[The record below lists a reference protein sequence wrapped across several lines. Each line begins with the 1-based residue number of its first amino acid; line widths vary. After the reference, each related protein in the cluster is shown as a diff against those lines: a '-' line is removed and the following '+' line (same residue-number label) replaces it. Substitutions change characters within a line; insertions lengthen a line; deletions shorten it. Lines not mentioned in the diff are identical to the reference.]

1 MSVKER
7 IAAVETP
14 HFGSKLYSIAAL
26 VTLIVLTGMWLISR
40 YAALDLERDLQTW
53 REKLNLVAESR
64 TEAMNDWMGEQF
76 KTLRTLADNP
86 SLQLYMTELQAVPA
100 PVGESAQSGAAQKSY
115 LRNLLLFTADRGG
128 FAEAGN
134 TDIRANVQQESK
146 SGLAVLNAN
155 NEVVVSTTMDS
166 ATREMLLKE
175 AAAVTAGKE
184 GFIDIRKNS
193 NGQTVLGF
201 VVPVFSIQGE
211 RTPEAQIG
219 KVAGIRLI
227 DDKWFAMLKH
237 PGVVE
242 KTLEVVLAR
251 KPSAGKIEFV
261 SLLQDGSKPLAKQID
276 FDQRR
281 YAETDLMQTAGNFSS
296 VKKDYRDRP
305 VFATSRLIQQTPWVL
320 IAKIDRDEALTASN
334 QHRANIVTTFF
345 MLIVIIVLIVVAV
358 WWYAH
363 SRRAIFMSRHF
374 RRLAA
379 QAVAQEELLRV
390 VTDNQPEP
398 IYIVDHRHIVQFA
411 NQQAAEIAKTNI
423 ADLIGKTLADVKGAS
438 RAEAIGAQ
446 CDKAIKQR
454 QVVYD
459 TANVRAGK
467 EDRIIQSAYIPLEQ
481 IPIIT
486 LPPDTKGVII
496 VDQDISDA
504 VHERE
509 RRIEIQQQIVH
520 TLVRLVDRRDP
531 FAANHSTLVSMMA
544 YEVASDMQLDEVTIE
559 TTRLAGNLMNV
570 GKIVIAPE
578 LLTKTDD
585 LSDDEKKAIRN
596 SMQSAVDLLKG
607 IPFDGPVADTLRQW
621 QEKWDGTGPL
631 GMKGENILI
640 SARIIAVSNAFIGM
654 ISPRS
659 WRMAMPI
666 EKANQFLL
674 DNVDTHFDRKVV
686 IALINHVENH
696 RGKQWIQ
703 RAIEEKRNAA

>member
-1 MSVKER
+1 VSVKER